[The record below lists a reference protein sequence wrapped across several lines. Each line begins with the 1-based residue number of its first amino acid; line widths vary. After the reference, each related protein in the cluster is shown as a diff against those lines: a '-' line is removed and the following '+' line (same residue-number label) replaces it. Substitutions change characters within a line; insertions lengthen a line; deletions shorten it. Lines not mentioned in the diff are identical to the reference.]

1 MQPESELAYVHTVI
15 PFPKPWSYPAISGF
29 SGFLRLSPCY
39 AGHMAGRRKIETG
52 TPSLFAELT
61 LDPEQERQ
69 VVLEGVDELGR
80 YTGKRPL
87 QCFTIKMPLPEYLEF
102 KRLIQ
107 YRKRML
113 PENERP
119 NCTMTAFVNSAVRN
133 IIIPA
138 LREPPQENQPG

>member
-1 MQPESELAYVHTVI
+1 
-15 PFPKPWSYPAISGF
+15 
-29 SGFLRLSPCY
+29 
-39 AGHMAGRRKIETG
+39 MAGRRKIETG

-61 LDPEQERQ
+61 LDPEQERH
-69 VVLEGVDELGR
+69 VVLKGVDELSR

-87 QCFTIKMPLPEYLEF
+87 QCFTIKMPLPEYLEL

-113 PENERP
+113 PEDERP

-133 IIIPA
+133 IILPA
-138 LREPPQENQPG
+138 LREPPRENQPG